1 MLDQVIST
9 VTYSDE
15 WYDTNKKDGGWS
27 LEQIDPENPCGGK
40 NNWTASI
47 SSTGGT
53 PGGRQTL

>member
-1 MLDQVIST
+1 MIQT
-9 VTYSDE
+9 
-15 WYDTNKKDGGWS
+15 KKDGGWS